1 MRKTVFIATL
11 VSVLVLAFVASAPA
25 GNVLDRILQ
34 RGELVV
40 GTTGAQPPL
49 NATTKEGKII
59 GLDADIAKG
68 IAMSMGVTI
77 QFKTM
82 PFAELL
88 PALHADKVDMILSS
102 MTMTPERNLKVAFI
116 GPYYISGK
124 GMLTKTQTIATLQA
138 AENLNDPQL
147 KIATL
152 NASTSQAFVE
162 KAAPQAK
169 LVTTKSY
176 EEALGLL
183 YVDKIDALIADYPF
197 CAFTAFR
204 YRDKGLVAG
213 QARLTFEPLGI
224 AVKEDTLLINW
235 LNNYMKM
242 LDGSG
247 RLRQLN
253 DRWFK
258 NSSWIK
264 DLR

>member
-1 MRKTVFIATL
+1 MRRATIIAAL
-11 VSVLVLAFVASAPA
+11 VTVLALVFVTSATA
-25 GNVLDRILQ
+25 GIILDRILKK
-34 RGELVV
+34 GELVV
-40 GTTGAQPPL
+40 GTTGKQPPL
-49 NATTKEGKII
+49 NATTKDGKII

-68 IAMSMGVTI
+68 IAMSMGVKI
-77 QFKTM
+77 QFATM

-102 MTMTPERNLKVAFI
+102 MTMTPERNLKVAFV

-124 GMLTKTQTIATLQA
+124 GVLTKAQTIATLQA
-138 AENLNDPQL
+138 AEGFNDPQFKVAAL
-147 KIATL
+147 K
-152 NASTSQAFVE
+152 ASTSQAFVE

-169 LVTTKSY
+169 LVTAKSY
-176 EEALGLL
+176 DEALGLL
-183 YVDKIDALIADYPF
+183 FEDKIDLLIADYPF

-204 YRDKGLVAG
+204 YKEKGLAAG
-213 QARLTFEPLGI
+213 QSRLTFEPLGI

-235 LNNYMKM
+235 LNNHMKM

>member
-1 MRKTVFIATL
+1 MRKIIFTATL
-11 VSVLVLAFVASAPA
+11 VSLLVLAFVASAPA
-25 GNVLDRILQ
+25 GSVLDRILQ
-34 RGELVV
+34 RGELIV
-40 GTTGAQPPL
+40 GTTGTQPPL
-49 NATTKEGKII
+49 NATTKDGKII

-68 IAMSMGVTI
+68 IAMSMGVKI
-77 QFKTM
+77 QFATM

-138 AENLNDPQL
+138 AESLNDPQF
-147 KIATL
+147 KVATL
-152 NASTSQAFVE
+152 KASTSQAFVE
-162 KAAPQAK
+162 TVAPRAK

-176 EEALGLL
+176 DEALGLL
-183 YVDKIDALIADYPF
+183 SEDKIDAMIADYPF

-204 YRDKGLVAG
+204 YREKGLVAG
-213 QARLTFEPLGI
+213 QSRLTFEPLGI

-247 RLRQLN
+247 QLRKLN

-258 NSSWIK
+258 ESSWIK

>member
-1 MRKTVFIATL
+1 MKRATFVAAL
-11 VSVLVLAFVASAPA
+11 VAVLALVLVTSATA
-25 GNVLDRILQ
+25 GIIMDRILKK
-34 RGELVV
+34 GELVI
-40 GTTGAQPPL
+40 GTTGSQPPL
-49 NATTKEGKII
+49 NATTKDGKII

-68 IAMSMGVTI
+68 IAMNMGVKI
-77 QFKTM
+77 QFETM
-82 PFAELL
+82 PFVELL

-124 GMLTKTQTIATLQA
+124 GVLTKTQTIATLQA
-138 AENLNDPQL
+138 AENLNDPQF
-147 KIATL
+147 KVATL
-152 NASTSQAFVE
+152 KASTSQVFVE
-162 KAAPQAK
+162 KTAPQAT

-176 EEALGLL
+176 NEALGLL
-183 YVDKIDALIADYPF
+183 FDDKIDLLVADYPF

-204 YRDKGLVAG
+204 YREKGLVAG
-213 QARLTFEPLGI
+213 QSRLTFEPLGI

-235 LNNYMKM
+235 LSNYMKM

-247 RLRQLN
+247 QLRKLN

>member
-1 MRKTVFIATL
+1 MRKTIFIAAL
-11 VSVLVLAFVASAPA
+11 VSLLVLSFVVSASA
-25 GNVLDRILQ
+25 GDILDRILKN
-34 RGELVV
+34 GELVV
-40 GTTGAQPPL
+40 GTTGTQPPL
-49 NATTKEGKII
+49 NATTKDGKII
-59 GLDADIAKG
+59 GLDADIARL
-68 IAMSMGVTI
+68 IAGGMGVKVR
-77 QFKTM
+77 FKTM

-102 MTMTPERNLKVAFI
+102 MTMTPKRNLKVAFI

-138 AENLNDPQL
+138 AESLNDPKF
-147 KIATL
+147 KIAAL
-152 NASTSQAFVE
+152 KASTSQAFVE
-162 KAAPQAK
+162 GTAPQAK
-169 LVTTKSY
+169 LVSAKSY
-176 EEALGLL
+176 DEALGFLIE
-183 YVDKIDALIADYPF
+183 DKIDVLIADYPF

-204 YRDKGLVAG
+204 YQEKGLVAG
-213 QARLTFEPLGI
+213 QSRLTFEPLGI

-247 RLRQLN
+247 QLRKMN

-258 NSSWIK
+258 SSSWIK

>member
-1 MRKTVFIATL
+1 MRKTIFIAAL
-11 VSVLVLAFVASAPA
+11 VSLVVLLFVASAPA
-25 GNVLDRILQ
+25 GRVMDRILKNE
-34 RGELVV
+34 ELVV

-49 NATTKEGKII
+49 NATTKDGEII
-59 GLDADIAKG
+59 GLDADIAKQ
-68 IAMSMGVTI
+68 IASGMGVKVR
-77 QFKTM
+77 FKTM

-88 PALHADKVDMILSS
+88 PALHADKVDIILSS
-102 MTMTPERNLKVAFI
+102 MTMTPKRNLKVAFI

-138 AENLNDPQL
+138 AESLNNPQIKVAAL
-147 KIATL
+147 K
-152 NASTSQAFVE
+152 ASTSQAFVE
-162 KAAPQAK
+162 NTAPQAK
-169 LVTTKSY
+169 LMTAKSY
-176 EEALGLL
+176 DEALDFLFNDK
-183 YVDKIDALIADYPF
+183 VDVLIADYPY

-204 YRDKGLVAG
+204 HQEKGLVAG

-247 RLRQLN
+247 QLSKLN

-258 NSSWIK
+258 DSSWIK
-264 DLR
+264 NLK